1 MTGGALLFA
10 RYAYPTHA
18 LGQCGPE
25 KQAELF
31 ERVAAGVDDRE
42 LRRLAKTFE
51 DDWSYLELIA
61 RSNGVDDPLDARVVE
76 AYWIGNPMLDKVGAS
91 ALARS
96 MEQRF
101 RTRAGRTWPTVMDAV
116 SAGAL
121 PHHSFQALVVGPLLD
136 SAHSAGAAETLN
148 VLDRCRIR
156 WSQVVEL
163 SGEQAVVRS
172 RPLRWDGRSLELGE
186 PRLEEVVVARDGL
199 TLVTGLGVGDWCSL
213 HGDWVCDRITAR
225 QLRALQTYT
234 LRQLR
239 VINGLPYSVAARV
252 SS

>member
-1 MTGGALLFA
+1 MTRGAVLFA
-10 RYAYPTHA
+10 RYAYPANAFGH
-18 LGQCGPE
+18 CGPE
-25 KQAELF
+25 KLAELL

-42 LRRLAKTFE
+42 LRHLAKTFE
-51 DDWSYLELIA
+51 DDWPYLELIA
-61 RSNGVDDPLDARVVE
+61 RSNGIDDPLDVRVVE
-76 AYWIGNPMLDKVGAS
+76 AYWIGNPLLDRVGAS
-91 ALARS
+91 ALAGS

-101 RTRAGRTWPTVMDAV
+101 RIPAGRAWPTVMDAV
-116 SAGAL
+116 SVGAR
-121 PHHSFQALVVGPLLD
+121 PHHSFHVLGIRPLLGV
-136 SAHSAGAAETLN
+136 APSAGAAEQLN

-172 RPLRWDGRSLELGE
+172 RPLRWNDRSLELGE

-199 TLVTGLGVGDWCSL
+199 ALVTGLEVGDWCSL
-213 HGDWVCDRITAR
+213 HWDWVCDRITAR

-239 VINGLPYSVAARV
+239 VINGLPFSVAAPV
-252 SS
+252 PS